1 MPLILHDANESG
13 FKRKMLTDQLDE
25 VFISY
30 LLTAVEADE
39 NPYDPEN
46 TIPTM
51 FVKCLLSLNLH
62 YKGRYYSYC
71 R

>member
-1 MPLILHDANESG
+1 
-13 FKRKMLTDQLDE
+13 MLTDQLDE

-46 TIPTM
+46 TIPIM

-62 YKGRYYSYC
+62 YKGRY
-71 R
+71 